1 MIINRFFG
9 KKGFKINGTVYS
21 ATVASGNTVQAG
33 DFVLVSGETNK
44 TASRYIS
51 GYNNIPLGVA
61 KTGGTSGETISVY
74 LPI

>member
-9 KKGFKINGTVYS
+9 KKGFKINGTVYT
-21 ATVASGNTVQAG
+21 ATVASGNTIQAG

-44 TASRYIS
+44 TASRYIL
-51 GYNNIPLGVA
+51 GYNYPLGVA